1 MEKFLIFDR
10 NQRLTPLE
18 ISQFFSVFNFFFYTL
33 EVVILT
39 KILAKIS
46 IVILTMILA
55 KILIVILTKILANI
69 PT

>member
-10 NQRLTPLE
+10 NHRLTPLE
-18 ISQFFSVFNFFFYTL
+18 ISKFFLVFNFLFYTL
-33 EVVILT
+33 VVVILT
-39 KILAKIS
+39 KVLAKIS

-55 KILIVILTKILANI
+55 WILIVILTKILANI